1 MLNCQS
7 VAEDVVEATWV
18 SVAQWIEHWFP
29 VPKVAGSNP
38 VGDTISA
45 GLYYCEPVFCA
56 LRRLKW
62 GHWTGFRESTIN
74 HMPRKY
80 GYYEWDDGSLTP
92 GQKKEGGW
100 HQNLYDSDGHLKDHA
115 RFIPT
120 ENNNNDDDN
129 DDYSEEDYSI
139 TTHVNEEERQSSEAD
154 TVIID
159 IAVLAAVAAC
169 YGAVVAT
176 PHIKRFWKEKVK
188 PFFRSK
194 VKGQKDQQHSVH
206 HDLET
211 IPVVVEEPTDS
222 KVSSESPSTDMVTA
236 KEQQTM
242 SIDEA
247 KARLILAAM
256 GRAYSDEQLQ
266 MVINSHTI
274 DADELEA
281 VCSALMRLPRAEL
294 VSIFENMARN
304 SQISEADL
312 TALLKQIRQTEVHV
326 IDNRQL
332 PRSHTKNQ
340 LKRIDGDNS

>member
-1 MLNCQS
+1 
-7 VAEDVVEATWV
+7 
-18 SVAQWIEHWFP
+18 
-29 VPKVAGSNP
+29 
-38 VGDTISA
+38 
-45 GLYYCEPVFCA
+45 
-56 LRRLKW
+56 
-62 GHWTGFRESTIN
+62 
-74 HMPRKY
+74 MPRKY

-120 ENNNNDDDN
+120 ENNNDDDN

-139 TTHVNEEERQSSEAD
+139 TTPVHEEERQSSEAD

-206 HDLET
+206 HDLEA
-211 IPVVVEEPTDS
+211 ILVAAEEATDS
-222 KVSSESPSTDMVTA
+222 KVSSENPSTDIVIA
-236 KEQQTM
+236 KEQPTM
-242 SIDEA
+242 PIDEA
-247 KARLILAAM
+247 IARLILAKKA
-256 GRAYSDEQLQ
+256 RDYSDEQLQ
-266 MVINSHTI
+266 RVINSNTI

-281 VCSALMRLPRAEL
+281 VCSALMRLPHAEL
-294 VSIFENMARN
+294 VSVFENMARN
-304 SQISEADL
+304 SQKSEADL
-312 TALLKQIRQTEVHV
+312 TALLKQIRQAEIHV

-332 PRSHTKNQ
+332 PCSHTKNQ

>member
-1 MLNCQS
+1 MGLRSS
-7 VAEDVVEATWV
+7 VDRALVSGTKGRRFESCRGHDFSWVVLLRPSFLRFTT
-18 SVAQWIEHWFP
+18 
-29 VPKVAGSNP
+29 PKVG
-38 VGDTISA
+38 
-45 GLYYCEPVFCA
+45 A
-56 LRRLKW
+56 LDC
-62 GHWTGFRESTIN
+62 FRESTIN
-74 HMPRKY
+74 HMPREY

-139 TTHVNEEERQSSEAD
+139 TTHVHEEERQSSEAD

-194 VKGQKDQQHSVH
+194 VKGQKDQR
-206 HDLET
+206 HDLEA

-274 DADELEA
+274 DTDELEA

-304 SQISEADL
+304 SQIPEADL

>member
-1 MLNCQS
+1 M
-7 VAEDVVEATWV
+7 
-18 SVAQWIEHWFP
+18 
-29 VPKVAGSNP
+29 
-38 VGDTISA
+38 A
-45 GLYYCEPVFCA
+45 GLYYCDPVFCA

-62 GHWTGFRESTIN
+62 GHWTVFRESTIN

-120 ENNNNDDDN
+120 ENNNDDDN
-129 DDYSEEDYSI
+129 DDSEEDYSI
-139 TTHVNEEERQSSEAD
+139 TTHVHEEERQSSEAD

-188 PFFRSK
+188 PFFRPK
-194 VKGQKDQQHSVH
+194 AKGQKDQQHSVH
-206 HDLET
+206 HDLEA
-211 IPVVVEEPTDS
+211 IPVLVEEPTDS
-222 KVSSESPSTDMVTA
+222 KVSSENPSTDIVIA

-274 DADELEA
+274 DTDELEA
-281 VCSALMRLPRAEL
+281 VCSELMRLPRAEL

-332 PRSHTKNQ
+332 PRSRTENQ
-340 LKRIDGDNS
+340 LKRIDEDNS